1 MNDDADSDPQAR
13 IQSLRSELE
22 RERRK
27 RERLDEFLELTADGL
42 ILHDLDGCVVDAT
55 EPACEL
61 VGRNRDELVGAHL
74 EEFIEPFDLE
84 IASETWKAVLR
95 GEKRSF
101 ESRISRSD
109 GTTFP
114 IEVELRGYEA
124 EQREL
129 ILGVV
134 RDITHRRRT
143 ESMLEAREQMY
154 RVVFRESVEAIY
166 VADAGARRVMEANP
180 SFCELL
186 GYEGSEAIGLSI
198 DEFVVDDVE
207 SIDEY
212 VRQLRRGESISNLE
226 RTWCRAD
233 GEEVEVEVTASG
245 LAIPETGRDVFFVVA
260 RDITEEKELQTRMV
274 QMDRM
279 IAMGTLAAGVGH
291 EINNPLSYV
300 LANVQFATRILDEHS
315 DREELPKKVGE
326 DLRDIQEAL
335 EEAEEGA
342 QRIDDIVA
350 DLKTLS
356 RSEEQQ
362 ELEPV
367 SIERVLT
374 SSVNIVWNDIR
385 RRARFERDLRDV
397 PPVRGTESRL
407 GQVFVNLL
415 MNAAQAIPPGDADDH
430 EVRVEAYSDAD
441 EVAVEISDTGRGIP
455 PEEMGYIFDPFFTTK
470 EGEEGTGL
478 GLAISRRIVESLDG
492 TIEVESESGAR
503 TTFTVRLQPADQ
515 LAAREAD
522 SEAQAALPDE
532 LSILVVDRN
541 AQIGPAL
548 ERLLS
553 DNHDVHFE
561 ESWPDAKARMQAH
574 ETPDAVFC
582 TAGMPNA
589 TAADMYQWYKRQ
601 APELLARVIFMVGD
615 SKSERTQRLID
626 RISNPIIEKPVGREN
641 LERALEATILH

>member
-1 MNDDADSDPQAR
+1 MTDAADSDLRER
-13 IQSLRSELE
+13 IEDLEAELEEERRE
-22 RERRK
+22 RERLEK
-27 RERLDEFLELTADGL
+27 FLEFTADGV
-42 ILHDLDGCVVDAT
+42 ILHDLDGHVVDAT
-55 EPACEL
+55 EPACDL
-61 VGRNRDELVGAHL
+61 LGRESDALIGTHL
-74 EEFIEPFDLE
+74 EEFIEPFDQE
-84 IASETWKAVLR
+84 VASQTWKDVLR
-95 GEKRSF
+95 GETRSF
-101 ESRISRSD
+101 ESRMRKPD

-114 IEVELRGYEA
+114 VEVELRGYET
-124 EQREL
+124 EQRDL

-134 RDITHRRRT
+134 RDITHRRRA

-154 RVVFRESVEAIY
+154 RVIFRESVEAIY
-166 VADAGARRVMEANP
+166 VADAGAGRIMEANP

-186 GYEGSEAIGLSI
+186 GYQGSEAIGLAL
-198 DEFVVDDVE
+198 DDFVVDDSD

-226 RTWCRAD
+226 RTWRRSD
-233 GEEVEVEVTASG
+233 GDEVEVEVTASG
-245 LAIPETGRDVFFVVA
+245 LTIPETGRNVFFVVA

-300 LANVQFATRILDEHS
+300 LANVQFATRILDEHA
-315 DREELPKKVGE
+315 DREDLPE
-326 DLRDIQEAL
+326 DVRDDLCEIQEAL

-342 QRIDDIVA
+342 QRIDNIVA

-356 RSEEQQ
+356 QSDEQQ

-374 SSVNIVWNDIR
+374 SSVNIVWNEVR
-385 RRARFERDLRDV
+385 KRAQFERELRDV

-430 EVRVEAYSDAD
+430 EIRVEAYLEDDA
-441 EVAVEISDTGRGIP
+441 VAVDISDTGRGIP
-455 PEEMGYIFDPFFTTK
+455 PEEMEYIFDPFFTTK
-470 EGEEGTGL
+470 EEDEGTGL

-492 TIEVESESGAR
+492 TIEAESEPGVR
-503 TTFTVRLQPADQ
+503 TTFTVRLQPAEQ
-515 LAAREAD
+515 LAAREAG
-522 SEAQAALPDE
+522 SEVQAALPDE
-532 LSILVVDRN
+532 LAILVIDRDP
-541 AQIGPAL
+541 QIGPAL

-553 DNHDVHFE
+553 ENHGVHFE
-561 ESWPDAKARMQAH
+561 ESWPDAKARIQAG
-574 ETPDAVFC
+574 EPPDAVFC
-582 TAGMPNA
+582 AAGMPNA

-601 APELLARVIFMVGD
+601 APELLTRVIFMAGD
-615 SKSERTQRLID
+615 ARSERTERLID
-626 RISNPIIEKPVGREN
+626 RISNPVIEKPVGRED
-641 LERALEATILH
+641 LEEALEATVVP